1 MRSFQV
7 HYTSAV
13 LVLLLLFLMI
23 RRPPRSTRTD
33 TLVPSTTRFRS
44 LTADRFA
51 FDNTGFEGARAA
63 GKGRLSKAPITV
75 PVAFSAARV
84 TGVGDVAGGILRNL
98 SLSGALKVTSAFL
111 TGNDLKLASDKLNGR
126 IDLLLDLKTG
136 RYQVNLNGGLRR
148 YLIPGLGVVDVTS
161 RLQAVPGP
169 GGHGTRLVG
178 SGTAQMGRLDNAFFA
193 SLAGGRPKIVTRLGR
208 GPDRG
213 VHFPDLVLTA
223 PDLRDRKSTHLNS
236 SH

>member
-1 MRSFQV
+1 MRISDWSSDVCSSDLATASFD
-7 HYTSAV
+7 Y
-13 LVLLLLFLMI
+13 
-23 RRPPRSTRTD
+23 R
-33 TLVPSTTRFRS
+33 